1 MNAVIRGQAVL
12 GDNLVPRLV
21 DPAGTGSCFLLPAC
35 LLLPPRISLD
45 VRSTN
50 AFFPPILNSKGIAA
64 YFRQHPPVDDDR
76 EISFH
81 TC

>member
-50 AFFPPILNSKGIAA
+50 AFFPTDLKFKGHSCL
-64 YFRQHPPVDDDR
+64 FQTTSSRG
-76 EISFH
+76 
-81 TC
+81 